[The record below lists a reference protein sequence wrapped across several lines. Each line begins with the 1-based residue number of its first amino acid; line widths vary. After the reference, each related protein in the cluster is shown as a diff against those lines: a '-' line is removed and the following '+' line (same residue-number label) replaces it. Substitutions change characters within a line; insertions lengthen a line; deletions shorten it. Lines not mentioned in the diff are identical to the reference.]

1 MNENNGSNSKGK
13 DLQESSFNT
22 VGNDKLFELK
32 LNGKSD
38 RAVAKELGISHSTV
52 NKRYNQLLQEQAQ
65 HSKKNLENLRFQQY
79 LRFEQVIAISL
90 EELSQRNF
98 RATAWATIV
107 TRQLAEQS
115 KLYGLNTGDVNI
127 NLDQREGTFVS
138 DVDTEDMRKILR
150 HIWIN
155 HVEGVVKG
163 IMCQLLLGEEY
174 GHLPHQEEYLKE
186 IIGDIYEEYRR
197 R

>member
-138 DVDTEDMRKILR
+138 DVDTEDMRKKLR
-150 HIWIN
+150 HKWIN
-155 HVEGVVKG
+155 HVAGVVKG

-174 GHLPHQEEYLKE
+174 GPLPHQEEYLKE

>member
-65 HSKKNLENLRFQQY
+65 HSKKNLENLRIQ
-79 LRFEQVIAISL
+79 
-90 EELSQRNF
+90 
-98 RATAWATIV
+98 
-107 TRQLAEQS
+107 
-115 KLYGLNTGDVNI
+115 K
-127 NLDQREGTFVS
+127 
-138 DVDTEDMRKILR
+138 
-150 HIWIN
+150 
-155 HVEGVVKG
+155 
-163 IMCQLLLGEEY
+163 
-174 GHLPHQEEYLKE
+174 
-186 IIGDIYEEYRR
+186 
-197 R
+197 